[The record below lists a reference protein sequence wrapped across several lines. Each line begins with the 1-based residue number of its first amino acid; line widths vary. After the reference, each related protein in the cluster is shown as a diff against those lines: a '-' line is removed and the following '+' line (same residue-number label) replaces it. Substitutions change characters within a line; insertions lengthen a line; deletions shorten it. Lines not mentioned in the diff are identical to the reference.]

1 MSSGQEF
8 INKCITLP
16 AKTER
21 EVIESL
27 ADADIQQLGMLL
39 RREGRSNILA
49 GLVYLI
55 SQYLSFVNLR
65 QAMTPEQTRETAEL
79 LLDNFP
85 YATIDTIKLFFK
97 EAKLGRFG
105 DHYGRMDGAT
115 LLHWFDEFYWKIEQ
129 EFEERQYQRHNRIKE
144 GSGKSERSEYA
155 VPMPDYIR
163 KRFGIKTEDEKQRE
177 KQIEKIRLS
186 IIEKNTH
193 LYKEL
198 PTDDAIEQ
206 MNRLVRE
213 ELEANGITE

>member
-8 INKCITLP
+8 INNCITLP

-27 ADADIQQLGMLL
+27 ADADIPQLGMLL

-163 KRFGIKTEDEKQRE
+163 KRFGIKTEEEKQRE

-186 IIEKNTH
+186 VIEKNTH